1 MRSTVPVRVA
11 ILDDYQD
18 IALASADFSELAG
31 RAEIVTFRDH
41 LSDEDAVAERLA
53 GFAAVIAMRERT
65 PFPATLLDRLPDLG
79 LLVTAGMAN
88 ASIDLAAAK
97 RNGVVVSGTASSRA
111 ATAELIWGLLLA
123 VVRRIPAEDAAVRA
137 GGWQT
142 TIGPELAGSALGI
155 VGLGRLGRTIAHY
168 ARAFDLRLLAW
179 SPNLTADVA
188 AEHGAEL
195 VTKRDLF
202 ERSDIATIHLKL
214 SDRSRGLI
222 GAEELRLLGPRGY
235 LINTSRGPIVDEQA
249 LVTALR
255 TGAIAGAGLDVFDV
269 EPLPVDHPLRT
280 MPNTVLTPHI
290 GYVTEQSYARIYSD
304 AVEDVL
310 AWLAGSPVREL

>member
-1 MRSTVPVRVA
+1 MPVRVA
-11 ILDDYQD
+11 ILDDYQNV
-18 IALASADFSELAG
+18 ALASADFSQLAG
-31 RAEIVTFRDH
+31 RAEIVTFTDH
-41 LSDEDAVAERLA
+41 LAAEDAVAERLA

-65 PFPATLLDRLPDLG
+65 PFPATLLDRLPDLR
-79 LLVTAGMAN
+79 LLVTAGMVN
-88 ASIDLAAAK
+88 AAIDVPAAR
-97 RNGVVVSGTASSRA
+97 RNGVVVSGTGSSRS

-123 VVRRIPAEDAAVRA
+123 VVRRIPAEDASVRA

-142 TIGPELAGSALGI
+142 TIGPELAGSTLGI
-155 VGLGRLGRTIAHY
+155 VGLGNLGQAVARY

-195 VTKRDLF
+195 VTKQDLF
-202 ERSDIATIHLKL
+202 TRSDVVTVHLRL

-222 GAEELRLLGPRGY
+222 GAGELRLLGPRGY

-255 TGAIAGAGLDVFDV
+255 TGAIAGAGLDVYDV
-269 EPLPVDHPLRT
+269 EPLPADHPLRT
-280 MPNTVLTPHI
+280 LPNTVVTPHI
-290 GYVTEQSYARIYSD
+290 GYVSEQSYARIYSD

-310 AWLAGSPVREL
+310 AWLDGKPVREL

>member
-31 RAEIVTFRDH
+31 RAEIVTFHDH

-142 TIGPELAGSALGI
+142 TIGPELAGSTLGI
-155 VGLGRLGRTIAHY
+155 VGLGRLGRSIAHY

-269 EPLPVDHPLRT
+269 EPLPADHPLRT

-310 AWLAGSPVREL
+310 AWLAGSPIREL

>member
-1 MRSTVPVRVA
+1 MPVRVA
-11 ILDDYQD
+11 ILDDYQNV
-18 IALASADFSELAG
+18 ALASADFSQLAG
-31 RAEIVTFRDH
+31 RAEIVTFTDH
-41 LSDEDAVAERLA
+41 LAAEDAVAERLA

-65 PFPATLLDRLPDLG
+65 PFPATLLDRLPDLR
-79 LLVTAGMAN
+79 LLVTAGMVN
-88 ASIDLAAAK
+88 AAIDVPAAR
-97 RNGVVVSGTASSRA
+97 RNGVVVSGTGSSRS

-123 VVRRIPAEDAAVRA
+123 VVRRIPAEDASVRA

-142 TIGPELAGSALGI
+142 TIGPELAGSTLGI
-155 VGLGRLGRTIAHY
+155 VGLGNLGQAVARY

-195 VTKRDLF
+195 VTKQDLF
-202 ERSDIATIHLKL
+202 TRSDVVTVHLRL

-222 GAEELRLLGPRGY
+222 GAGELRLLGPRGY

-255 TGAIAGAGLDVFDV
+255 TGAIAGAGLDVYDV
-269 EPLPVDHPLRT
+269 EPLPADHPLRT
-280 MPNTVLTPHI
+280 LPNTVVTPHI
-290 GYVTEQSYARIYSD
+290 GYVSEQSYARIYSD

-310 AWLAGSPVREL
+310 AWLDGKPIREL